1 MPRTGARKRN
11 IIKKCHRQE
20 SFRRERGAG
29 EGRNAEWI
37 ISYYRD
43 KFRVNFSKIEPLN
56 FRALINSWILADKDS
71 RRLIYIICVI
81 ILNMSHLKRRP
92 APMYTCIYPGRILRW
107 ILHNSVVANFYVC
120 YHQIYRAVLWRNSN
134 IKYVC

>member
-1 MPRTGARKRN
+1 MKSEWVLRNLKNATHWHKKEEHNQKVPPTRIFSVLAEKAR
-11 IIKKCHRQE
+11 
-20 SFRRERGAG
+20 G

-71 RRLIYIICVI
+71 RRLIYI
-81 ILNMSHLKRRP
+81 L
-92 APMYTCIYPGRILRW
+92 
-107 ILHNSVVANFYVC
+107 YVLL
-120 YHQIYRAVLWRNSN
+120 Y
-134 IKYVC
+134 